1 MNPPYRNFGRDP
13 VFLAAIG
20 AALLY
25 WGVLFVVSKPEIDLA
40 WPLREPLRFLY
51 PALLYPII
59 EEIVFRVFIQDFIQ
73 ARLRP
78 WQLGPLT
85 HANLLTSLLFT
96 ALHFISHPPL
106 WAAAVFLPSLLFG
119 LSKERSGNL
128 AAPVLLHVFFNSG
141 YFWLF
146 TQ

>member
-1 MNPPYRNFGRDP
+1 MNPPHRDFWRDP
-13 VFLAAIG
+13 VFLAAVG

-25 WGVLFVVSKPEIDLA
+25 WGLLFVISTPASDLA
-40 WPLREPLRFLY
+40 WPLREPMRFIY

-59 EEIVFRVFIQDFIQ
+59 EEIIFRGFIQ
-73 ARLRP
+73 AFIQSHLRP
-78 WQLGPLT
+78 WRLGPLT
-85 HANLLTSLLFT
+85 HANLITGLIFT
-96 ALHFISHPPL
+96 GLHFINHPPL

-119 LSKERSGNL
+119 LSKERSGGL
-128 AAPVLLHVFFNSG
+128 AAPIVLHVFYNSG

>member
-1 MNPPYRNFGRDP
+1 MNPPHRDFWRDP
-13 VFLAAIG
+13 VFLAATG
-20 AALLY
+20 AALVY
-25 WGVLFVVSKPEIDLA
+25 WGVLFVVSKPETDLA

-59 EEIVFRVFIQDFIQ
+59 EEIVFRGFIQEFIQ

-78 WQLGPLT
+78 WRLGPLT

-96 ALHFISHPPL
+96 ALHFINHPPL

-119 LSKERSGNL
+119 LSKERSGGL
-128 AAPVLLHVFFNSG
+128 AAPILLHVFFNSG

>member
-1 MNPPYRNFGRDP
+1 MSHLHRPFWRDP
-13 VFLAAIG
+13 VFLVATG

-25 WGVLFVVSKPEIDLA
+25 WGLMFVISTPETDLA
-40 WPLREPLRFLY
+40 WPLREPMRFIY
-51 PALLYPII
+51 PALLYPVI
-59 EEIVFRVFIQDFIQ
+59 EEIVFRGVLQEFLQ

-85 HANLLTSLLFT
+85 LANLLTSLVFT
-96 ALHFISHPPL
+96 ALHFINHPPL

-119 LSKERSGNL
+119 LTKERSGSL
-128 AAPVLLHVFFNSG
+128 TAPIVLHVFYNSG